1 MFGQFVPVGSGSY
14 TTVFPGVDAA
24 GRNGYP
30 SGAPFVTG
38 AAANKPIPTNDW
50 WSAQVKNPHT
60 DNLFN
65 YPFTMKSV
73 NEGLVVSYIPWG
85 PIDNI
90 LPVVVGVSGLNASQA
105 NVSDHT
111 DWTVTM
117 DWSASGK
124 QFQATMGIGMPFI
137 YFEKD
142 ASSLASVTVNQG
154 NVTISGEVL
163 IVEDARN
170 GADFAVYA
178 PTGSSWQQSG
188 NQYTSSL
195 NGQNY
200 WSLAFLPA
208 SAGSLTQAAQDY
220 QQYAYVFPTNTRV
233 DWNYDAS
240 TSILTTDFNV
250 DVEVKEGTDSTALI
264 GLLPHQWDNLAS
276 PVGFLPHTY
285 PTVRGELKTIS
296 ANSFNVENIFYGILP
311 TLPAIA
317 QYSPSYDPSLMG
329 QKVSALENDQLN
341 PWTDSYNEGQEMNR
355 LIQTARIAELNK
367 DTVAFNKLRQTVKT
381 RLEDWLTAQANEVAF
396 IFYYNATWTS
406 LIGYPA
412 GHGQDVNIN
421 DHHFHWGYFIHA
433 AAFMEQFE
441 PGWAA
446 QWGPMVDL
454 LIRDAASPNRNDNL
468 FPFLRNFSPYAGH
481 CWANG
486 FATFPQGNDQ
496 ESTSESMQFNSSL
509 IHWGSVTGNDA
520 IRDLGIYLYTTEQT
534 AVEEYWFDTKSRN
547 FGPNQGYSLV
557 SRVWG
562 NSYDNGT
569 FWTADIAASYG
580 IEIYP
585 IHGGSL
591 YLGHDTAYVRKLWT
605 EMEQNTGILSND
617 PNVNL
622 WHDEYWKYLAF
633 IDPDKA
639 LGLYDSYP
647 NRNLKFGISD
657 AQTYHWLHAL
667 KTLGVVET
675 SVTSSH
681 PLSAVFNNSGDTTY
695 VVQNYGSAPIQ
706 VQFSDGFQMSVPP
719 RSLVTS
725 KDISLSGLLS
735 SSFPLAY
742 AGGSVDLSLQLQGSG
757 ADSVV
762 FYNGNQRVGAV
773 IQAPYQITAGQL
785 PLGRHTFHV
794 RMYQASN
801 FVLSNLVE
809 VIVGEQVPYSLQP
822 TLIPGSFE
830 AGHYDRF
837 EGGNGQGIAYQD
849 MTPINIGDTRMN
861 ESVDVFDAGSE
872 GHAIGWIG
880 SGEWVE
886 YTVDVQQAGLYSM
899 SYRFAS
905 DNQSGGGPFGL
916 SSDGQIVKSGVAVG
930 YTNGW
935 NSWSSQTVSNI
946 PLKAGVQ
953 VLRIFF
959 DHGEFNLGKL
969 TFTYDAPLNYSQP
982 VADAGADQLVVLPQN
997 TAVLDGSASTDP
1009 GGASLNHQW
1018 TQVYG
1023 PSVLQLAAPGSAQ
1036 TTVSGLIPGVYLLRL
1051 DVDNGSYSD
1060 QDEVYLISSTTNNL
1074 PPAVVIQS
1082 PADQSEFFENETI
1095 TVLAVASDIND
1106 SVAQV
1111 HFRLNGQWLGTDAQA
1126 PFEWQWTPQAAGT
1139 FDITAVAV
1147 DTYGDSTVSDAVQVD
1162 IVPAPPCEQ
1171 SSWNGDFNYRFSPD
1185 ANNPTITFIPSIAGM
1200 GSPTCILYYG
1210 TNPSNMPGHIV
1221 TPNVPYPINAAQ
1233 GSTVYFYYTYSYPGQ
1248 GERNNSANKDS
1259 YVIGSCKDLS
1269 LIGQQRMDI
1278 QLYPNPVK
1286 DALHFRWTGGP
1297 LTVEVFSV
1305 NGQLLGSHKL
1315 FDTREI
1321 LDMSGYSEGL
1331 YIVKMSTQNG
1341 PMQTARVVKKP

>member
-1 MFGQFVPVGSGSY
+1 
-14 TTVFPGVDAA
+14 
-24 GRNGYP
+24 
-30 SGAPFVTG
+30 
-38 AAANKPIPTNDW
+38 
-50 WSAQVKNPHT
+50 
-60 DNLFN
+60 
-65 YPFTMKSV
+65 
-73 NEGLVVSYIPWG
+73 
-85 PIDNI
+85 
-90 LPVVVGVSGLNASQA
+90 
-105 NVSDHT
+105 
-111 DWTVTM
+111 
-117 DWSASGK
+117 
-124 QFQATMGIGMPFI
+124 
-137 YFEKD
+137 
-142 ASSLASVTVNQG
+142 
-154 NVTISGEVL
+154 
-163 IVEDARN
+163 
-170 GADFAVYA
+170 
-178 PTGSSWQQSG
+178 
-188 NQYTSSL
+188 
-195 NGQNY
+195 
-200 WSLAFLPA
+200 
-208 SAGSLTQAAQDY
+208 
-220 QQYAYVFPTNTRV
+220 
-233 DWNYDAS
+233 
-240 TSILTTDFNV
+240 
-250 DVEVKEGTDSTALI
+250 
-264 GLLPHQWDNLAS
+264 
-276 PVGFLPHTY
+276 
-285 PTVRGELKTIS
+285 
-296 ANSFNVENIFYGILP
+296 
-311 TLPAIA
+311 
-317 QYSPSYDPSLMG
+317 
-329 QKVSALENDQLN
+329 
-341 PWTDSYNEGQEMNR
+341 
-355 LIQTARIAELNK
+355 
-367 DTVAFNKLRQTVKT
+367 
-381 RLEDWLTAQANEVAF
+381 
-396 IFYYNATWTS
+396 
-406 LIGYPA
+406 
-412 GHGQDVNIN
+412 
-421 DHHFHWGYFIHA
+421 
-433 AAFMEQFE
+433 
-441 PGWAA
+441 
-446 QWGPMVDL
+446 
-454 LIRDAASPNRNDNL
+454 
-468 FPFLRNFSPYAGH
+468 
-481 CWANG
+481 
-486 FATFPQGNDQ
+486 
-496 ESTSESMQFNSSL
+496 
-509 IHWGSVTGNDA
+509 DA

-580 IEIYP
+580 IELYP
-585 IHGGSL
+585 IHGGSM
-591 YLGHDTAYVRKLWT
+591 YLGHDTTYAQNLWA
-605 EMEQNTGILSND
+605 EMEQNTGVLTN
-617 PNVNL
+617 PANPNL
-622 WHDEYWKYLAF
+622 WHDTYWKYLAF

-647 NRNLKFGISD
+647 NRSLKFGISD
-657 AQTYHWLHAL
+657 AQTYYWLHTM
-667 KTLGVVET
+667 KTLGRVET
-675 SVTSSH
+675 GVTSDH
-681 PLSAVFNNSGDTTY
+681 PLAVVFNNNGDITY
-695 VVQNYGSAPIQ
+695 VAQNYGSTPLQI
-706 VQFSDGFQMSVPP
+706 QFSDGFQWTVPP
-719 RSLVTS
+719 KSFITS
-725 KDISLSGLLS
+725 KDISVSGQLS
-735 SSFPLAY
+735 SSFNSAH
-742 AGGSVDLSLQLQGSG
+742 AGGGVDLTLQTQGSG
-757 ADSVV
+757 ISSVA
-762 FYNGNQRVGAV
+762 FYNGNSLIGSTTQP
-773 IQAPYQITAGQL
+773 PYQITAAQL
-785 PLGRHTFHV
+785 PLGRHQF
-794 RMYQASN
+794 QARIYKGTQ
-801 FVLSNLVE
+801 FVLSNSVE
-809 VIVGEQVPYSLQP
+809 VIVGDQVPYNNAPAS
-822 TLIPGSFE
+822 IPGVLQ
-830 AGHYDRF
+830 AGHFDSY
-837 EGGNGQGIAYQD
+837 EGGTGQGIAYQD
-849 MTPINIGDTRMN
+849 MTPNNLGDTRMN

-916 SSDGQIVKSGVAVG
+916 SSDGQIVKSGLAVG

-1009 GGASLNHQW
+1009 GGASLNYQW

-1036 TTVSGLIPGVYLLRL
+1036 TTVSGLTPGVYLLRL

-1060 QDEVYLISSTTNNL
+1060 QDQVYLISSTTNNL

-1095 TVLAVASDIND
+1095 TILAVASDIND

-1126 PFEWQWTPQAAGT
+1126 PF
-1139 FDITAVAV
+1139 
-1147 DTYGDSTVSDAVQVD
+1147 
-1162 IVPAPPCEQ
+1162 
-1171 SSWNGDFNYRFSPD
+1171 D

-1210 TNPSNMPGHIV
+1210 TNPSNMPGYIV

-1269 LIGQQRMDI
+1269 VIGQQSMDI

-1315 FDTREI
+1315 FERREA